1 MAPKTLI
8 IAAAFSAMAFL
19 GGPTPDG
26 IATAQAA
33 CDPGTRVDGST
44 ADDARRKMMAAGFR
58 QVRDLRKGC
67 DSAWHGIASKDGTE
81 TRVVVTPDGK
91 VQIEND

>member
-1 MAPKTLI
+1 MAPRTLI
-8 IAAAFSAMAFL
+8 IAAAFGVMALLGSAAP
-19 GGPTPDG
+19 GG

-44 ADDARRKMMAAGFR
+44 ADDARRKMMSAGFR

-67 DSAWHGIASKDGTE
+67 DSAWHGIASKDGAQ
-81 TRVVVTPDGK
+81 TRVVLTPDGK